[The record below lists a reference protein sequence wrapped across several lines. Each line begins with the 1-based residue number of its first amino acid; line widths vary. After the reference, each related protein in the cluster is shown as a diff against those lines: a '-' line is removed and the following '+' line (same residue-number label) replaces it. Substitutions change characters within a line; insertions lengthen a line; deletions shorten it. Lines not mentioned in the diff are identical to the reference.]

1 MADDIRFPT
10 GDYSMRRS
18 FLALLFPI
26 LALFACG
33 GGKPA
38 KPVERSGFLRDT
50 HVRVT
55 VFDASVPADSV
66 QRAIDRCLAEMA
78 ALEGLTTAH
87 ADTSAISRINGR
99 AGREPVAVPPEIGE
113 LLRKAAAL
121 SVETEGAFDFTLG
134 ALKRLWGF
142 DSEHPAVPDSASV
155 RALLAAAGPEKLV
168 LGEGTAF
175 LADRGAAIDLGGLGE
190 GLLIDRGVRVLRQA
204 GVKAGIVE
212 TSGELRTFGR
222 KPGRKP
228 WRIGVR
234 HPRDPGG
241 GLIGILSLGEAGV
254 STSGDYERF
263 FMENGKRYCHILDPA
278 TGYPA
283 RRCISATIVAAD
295 ALTADAFDTAVFV
308 LGPEKGM
315 ALIEKLPGIEG
326 IIMTEKDGRI
336 TQLVSSGLKSRY
348 QPND

>member
-1 MADDIRFPT
+1 MKRLFPALP
-10 GDYSMRRS
+10 MIV
-18 FLALLFPI
+18 LALC
-26 LALFACG
+26 ACG
-33 GGKPA
+33 GGKPF
-38 KPVERSGFLRDT
+38 KPVERGEFLRDT

-55 VFDASVPADSV
+55 VFDAAVSADSV
-66 QRAIDRCLAEMA
+66 QAAIDRCLAEMK

-87 ADTSAISRINGR
+87 VDTSVISAINAR
-99 AGREPVAVPPEIGE
+99 AGRTALAVSPEIE
-113 LLRKAAAL
+113 AILRKAGAL

-134 ALKRLWGF
+134 ALKDLWGF
-142 DSEHPAVPDSASV
+142 DTEHPAVPDTAAIRTV
-155 RALLAAAGPEKLV
+155 LAAAGPKKLV
-168 LGEGTAF
+168 LRNGTAF
-175 LADRGAAIDLGGLGE
+175 LTDRGAAIDLGGFGE

-204 GVKAGIVE
+204 GIKAGIVE

-234 HPRDPGG
+234 HPRDPDG
-241 GLIGILSLGEAGV
+241 GLIGILRLGEAGV

-263 FMENGKRYCHILDPA
+263 FVENGKRYCHILDPA
-278 TGYPA
+278 TGFPA
-283 RRCISATIVAAD
+283 RRCISVTIVAAD

-315 ALIEKLPGIEG
+315 ALIEKIPEIEG

-336 TQLVSSGLKSRY
+336 SQLVSSGLKSRY

>member
-1 MADDIRFPT
+1 
-10 GDYSMRRS
+10 MRRL
-18 FLALLFPI
+18 FHALQVIVLALC
-26 LALFACG
+26 ACG
-33 GGKPA
+33 RGKPV

-50 HVRVT
+50 HVRIT
-55 VFDASVPADSV
+55 VFDAAVSADSV
-66 QRAIDRCLAEMA
+66 QTAMDRCLAEMA

-87 ADTSAISRINGR
+87 VDTSAISAINAR
-99 AGREPVAVPPEIGE
+99 AGREAVAVSPEIE
-113 LLRKAAAL
+113 ALLRKAQAL
-121 SVETEGAFDFTLG
+121 SAQTGGAFDFTLG
-134 ALKRLWGF
+134 ALKALWGF
-142 DSEHPAVPDSASV
+142 DTEHPAVPDSAAV
-155 RALLAAAGPEKLV
+155 RALLAAAGPEKLA
-168 LGEGTAF
+168 LGNGTAF

-204 GVKAGIVE
+204 GIKAGIVE
-212 TSGELRTFGR
+212 TTGELRTFGR

-234 HPRDPGG
+234 HPRDPNG
-241 GLIGILSLGEAGV
+241 GLIGILRLDEAGV

-278 TGYPA
+278 TGFPA
-283 RRCISATIVAAD
+283 RRCISATIVAPD

-308 LGPEKGM
+308 LGPEAGM
-315 ALIEKLPGIEG
+315 ALIEKTPGIEG

-336 TQLVSSGLKSRY
+336 SQLVSSGLKSKY